1 MIVLCLFVGLKCAM
15 KQTTLRVCFIA
26 MKIKNGGATCHLKKK
41 IDGLFSCL
49 VVGGNESSYG
59 G

>member
-1 MIVLCLFVGLKCAM
+1 MIVSVCWTEMCNA
-15 KQTTLRVCFIA
+15 TLRVCFIA